1 MKFPGTSPSNL
12 GVSRDGRLAPC
23 SARPNCVSS
32 QATDKR
38 HAIKPFAFSGRP
50 ETAMAA
56 IRGILNDMPRTTIIR
71 QSKDYIQAECA
82 SRLLGFTDDL
92 EFYCDA
98 GRKVIHVRSA
108 SRLGYSDLGVNRKRV
123 EAIRKA
129 FTSRTA

>member
-1 MKFPGTSPSNL
+1 MKFPGTPPSNL
-12 GVSRDGRLAPC
+12 GVSRDGKLAPC
-23 SARPNCVSS
+23 SAKPNCVSS

-38 HAIKPFAFSGRP
+38 HAVDPIAFSGSPRK
-50 ETAMAA
+50 AMSALRA
-56 IRGILNDMPRTTIIR
+56 VLKDMPRTAIIR

-82 SRLLGFTDDL
+82 SRLLGFTDDV

-108 SRLGYSDLGVNRKRV
+108 SRLGYSDLGVNRKRI

-129 FTSRTA
+129 FSSRTA